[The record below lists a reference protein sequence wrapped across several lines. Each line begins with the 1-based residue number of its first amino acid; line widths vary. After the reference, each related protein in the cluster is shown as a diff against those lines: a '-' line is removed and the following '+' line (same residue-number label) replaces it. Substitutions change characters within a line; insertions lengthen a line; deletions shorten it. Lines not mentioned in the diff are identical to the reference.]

1 MIADRIA
8 AIILPLLGILGFIG
22 LWWLVNIVTGWP
34 SIILPSPLDVAK
46 SLYHWWGLLMEHS
59 EATLREVIIGYFLSI
74 IVGISLAI
82 VIVYFRTIERVL
94 FPIMLGANAIPKVA
108 IAPILVIWMGF
119 GTEPKVAMVFL
130 LCFFPI
136 ILSTAAG
143 LKSTPAELT
152 ELVESMSATPHQSF
166 IKVRF
171 PYALP
176 QIFVGLKVAI
186 SLAVIGAVV
195 GEFVGAKIGLGYIIV
210 ISGSSADTSLA
221 FASMVLL
228 SVMAIIL
235 FYTLVFLE
243 KWLLPWAEENK

>member
-1 MIADRIA
+1 M
-8 AIILPLLGILGFIG
+8 
-22 LWWLVNIVTGWP
+22 
-34 SIILPSPLDVAK
+34 
-46 SLYHWWGLLMEHS
+46 
-59 EATLREVIIGYFLSI
+59 IGYFLSI

-82 VIVYFRTIERVL
+82 VIVYFRTIERIL

-152 ELVESMSATPHQSF
+152 ELLQSMSATPLQSF
-166 IKVRF
+166 LKLRF

-195 GEFVGAKIGLGYIIV
+195 GEFVGAKVGLGYIIV
-210 ISGSSADTSLA
+210 ISGSNADTSLA

-235 FYTLVFLE
+235 FYSLVLLE